1 MKPRQKANVPTMSD
15 PLPKNEVGRLAALG
29 EYHILDTDPEEA
41 YDDIVHLASVICE
54 TPVAAISF
62 ITSERQWFKSILG
75 LPATEIPHN
84 FAFCAYTILQPD
96 LMIVPDTTKDP
107 RFAHHPLVT
116 GENHIR
122 FYAGMRLLTSEGH
135 ALGSL
140 CVCGREPRNMT
151 PVQEEALQT
160 LARQVI
166 RQLESK
172 RHAAQKD
179 WAIARHEEAE
189 GVLRLLAK
197 SVASSVDG
205 ILIANAQRHDMP
217 ILYTNA
223 AFLSL
228 TGYEESDV
236 LGSDCRFLQ
245 GADTD
250 PAAVR
255 QIRYALDTGHFCRVT
270 VLNYKKDGTSFW
282 NDLVISPVRNTDG
295 ELTHFI
301 GIQHDVTV
309 QVLERI
315 RLEIEAARE
324 TEERK
329 LAEEA
334 MRASERFAQSALDAL
349 SATIAVLDIDG
360 NILAVNQSWQQLAQE
375 NPPVD
380 RTAPQCANYLRVCDS
395 ASGEEEEQARE
406 AAIGIRAV
414 ASGERDLF
422 VMEYP
427 CHSPHERRWFNLRAT
442 PFPGDGDARVVVSHE
457 NITVRKEAEIALV
470 ESEMR
475 FRQMADAVPT
485 IVWTSTPAGDRDY
498 YNQRWYDYSGL
509 SREESLGSGWEE
521 AIPETELLK
530 AVAAFRTSVDEAFG
544 YQDEL
549 QLRGGDGEYRWH
561 QARGVPIKN
570 DAGEVV
576 KWVGT
581 YTDITAHKLAEQMQ
595 AALLER
601 EHNIAA
607 QLQGAL
613 QPELPGALSGLAVSK
628 YYEPSLSEEAGV
640 GGDFYDCFHL
650 DTNKRRAALIVGD
663 VSGKGLAA
671 AIQVAAVRH
680 GLRAALYMVNQISD
694 AVGSLNDMLVEQEAL
709 AAFATL
715 FVGIYDSTSRTLS
728 YVNCGQEPALLR
740 RAATGAVE
748 ELASTGPILGCFTG
762 VDFPEKTVILE
773 PGDALAI
780 FSDGLTEVGISR
792 ETMLGVEGIT
802 SILQLPIPNEKKAKA
817 SEMAEYL
824 ALRMIE
830 GFDEVATGGIMR
842 DDVCLLVAVVKN

>member
-1 MKPRQKANVPTMSD
+1 MNPRQKANVPKMTA

-29 EYHILDTDPEEA
+29 EYYVLDTDSEEA
-41 YDDIVHLASVICE
+41 YDDIVHLTSVICE
-54 TPVAAISF
+54 TPIAAISF
-62 ITSERQWFKSILG
+62 ITSERQWFKSIRG
-75 LPATEIPHN
+75 LSITEISRDS
-84 FAFCAYTILQPD
+84 AFCAYTILEPD
-96 LMIVPDTTKDP
+96 LMIVPDAAKDP
-107 RFAHHPLVT
+107 RFANNPLVT
-116 GENHIR
+116 GETHIR
-122 FYAGMRLLTSEGH
+122 FYAGMRLITSEGN
-135 ALGSL
+135 ALGCL
-140 CVCGREPRNMT
+140 CVFDREPRNIT
-151 PVQEEALQT
+151 PVQETALQT
-160 LARQVI
+160 LARQI
-166 RQLESK
+166 IQQLEAK
-172 RHAAQKD
+172 RQASWKD
-179 WAIARHEEAE
+179 KAIAKHEETE
-189 GVLRLLAK
+189 GVLRLLAE

-205 ILIANAQRHDMP
+205 ILIADAQRYDMP

-228 TGYEESDV
+228 TGYEEEEV
-236 LGSDCRFLQ
+236 LGRDCRFLQ

-250 PAAVR
+250 PDAVR
-255 QIRYALDTGHFCRVT
+255 QIRHALDTGHFCRVT
-270 VLNYKKDGTSFW
+270 VLNYKKNGLTFW
-282 NDLVISPVRNTDG
+282 NDVVISPVRDASG
-295 ELTHFI
+295 KLTHFI
-301 GIQHDVTV
+301 GVQHDVTV
-309 QVLERI
+309 PMLERM
-315 RLEIEAARE
+315 RLEVEAARE
-324 TEERK
+324 SEERK

-334 MRASERFAQSALDAL
+334 MRASDRFAQSALDAL

-360 NILAVNQSWQQLAQE
+360 NILAVNQSWQKLALA
-375 NPPVD
+375 NPSAEINIAERV
-380 RTAPQCANYLRVCDS
+380 NYLRVCDS
-395 ASGEEEEQARE
+395 ASGEEEEQARQ

-442 PFPGDGDARVVVSHE
+442 PFPGNGDARVVVSHE

-475 FRQMADAVPT
+475 FRQMADAVPN
-485 IVWTSTPAGDRDY
+485 IVWTSTSAGDRDY
-498 YNQRWYDYSGL
+498 YNQRWYDYCGL
-509 SREESLGSGWEE
+509 SCEESLGWGWDK
-521 AIPETELLK
+521 AIPEAELQR
-530 AVAAFRTSVDEAFG
+530 AVAAFRTSVEQAVGYEDEFH
-544 YQDEL
+544 
-549 QLRGGDGEYRWH
+549 LRGVDGSYRWH
-561 QARGVPIKN
+561 QARGAPIKN
-570 DAGEVV
+570 EAGEVV

-613 QPELPGALSGLAVSK
+613 QPELPGTVSGLAVSK
-628 YYEPSLSEEAGV
+628 YYEPSLTEEAGV

-680 GLRAALYMVNQISD
+680 GLRAALYMANQISD
-694 AVGSLNDMLVEQEAL
+694 AVGSLNNMLVEQEAL

-740 RAATGAVE
+740 RASTGAVE
-748 ELASTGPILGCFTG
+748 ELAATGPILGCFTG
-762 VDFPEKTVILE
+762 ADFPEKTVILK

-802 SILQLPIPNEKKAKA
+802 SILKLPVPNEKKEKA
-817 SEMAEYL
+817 SEIAEYL
-824 ALRMIE
+824 SLRMIE
-830 GFDEVATGGIMR
+830 GFDEVSAGGIMR
-842 DDVCLLVAVVKN
+842 DDVCLLVAVVES